1 MPKTTRKRGNEL
13 MTTPGADKNYSAYED
28 SWRMGL
34 LLVLALLIFQ
44 AGALYGMGRTPICT
58 CGYVKLWHGVVNSS
72 ENSQHISDWYT
83 FSHIIHGFLFYA
95 LAWFLFPRS
104 PVGLRLAFAVVI
116 EGGWELLENS
126 PFIIERYRAGT
137 ISLDY
142 YGDSIINSVSDTLA
156 MVLGF
161 VMARKLPI
169 SVVVG
174 LALIFEL
181 GVGYLI
187 RDNLT
192 LNVIML
198 LHPFESIKQWQS
210 GI

>member
-1 MPKTTRKRGNEL
+1 MSTSGVDKTV
-13 MTTPGADKNYSAYED
+13 SAYED

-34 LLVLALLIFQ
+34 LLVLGLIILQ

-58 CGYVKLWHGVVNSS
+58 CSYVKLWHGIVQSS

-104 PVGLRLAFAVVI
+104 PIGLRLAFAVVI

-126 PFIIERYRAGT
+126 PLIIERYRAGT

-142 YGDSIINSVSDTLA
+142 YGDSIINSVADTLA

-169 SVVVG
+169 WVIVT
-174 LALIFEL
+174 LALIFEF
-181 GVGYLI
+181 GVGTII

-198 LHPFESIKQWQS
+198 LHPFESIRQWQS

>member
-1 MPKTTRKRGNEL
+1 MTVPAGQDSGSWPHLTWRG
-13 MTTPGADKNYSAYED
+13 
-28 SWRMGL
+28 GL
-34 LLVLALLIFQ
+34 ALAAAVIAVQALVLYLQ
-44 AGALYGMGRTPICT
+44 GHPPICT
-58 CGYVKLWHGVVNSS
+58 CGYVKLWQGVVQSS

-83 FSHIIHGFLFYA
+83 PSHIIHGFLFYA
-95 LAWFLFPRS
+95 LTYWLFPRRS
-104 PVGLRLAFAVVI
+104 VWFRLIFAMLI
-116 EGGWELLENS
+116 EGGWEILENS

-161 VMARKLPI
+161 VLARTLPI
-169 SVVVG
+169 WTTIA
-174 LALIFEL
+174 LAIFFEI
-181 GVGYLI
+181 GTGCVI

-198 LHPFESIKQWQS
+198 LHPFESIRQWQS
-210 GI
+210 AIPN

>member
-1 MPKTTRKRGNEL
+1 MA
-13 MTTPGADKNYSAYED
+13 TPGTAKNYSAYED

-34 LLVLALLIFQ
+34 LLALALLIFQ

-104 PVGLRLAFAVVI
+104 PIGLRLAFAVVI

-156 MVLGF
+156 MMLGF

-169 SVVVG
+169 WSIVG

>member
-1 MPKTTRKRGNEL
+1 MTASGGDKTL
-13 MTTPGADKNYSAYED
+13 SAYED

-34 LLVLALLIFQ
+34 LLVLALVVFQ
-44 AGALYGMGRTPICT
+44 AGILYGMGHPPICT

-72 ENSQHISDWYT
+72 ENSQHIADWYT

-95 LAWFLFPRS
+95 LAWALFPRS
-104 PVGLRLAFAVVI
+104 PVGLRLAFAVLI

-126 PFIIERYRAGT
+126 PFIIDRYRAGT
-137 ISLDY
+137 ISLNY
-142 YGDSIINSVSDTLA
+142 YGDSIINSVSDTLFMA
-156 MVLGF
+156 LGF
-161 VMARKLPI
+161 VTARKLPI
-169 SVVVG
+169 LVIVA
-174 LALIFEL
+174 LALIFEF
-181 GVGYLI
+181 GTGYII

-198 LHPFESIKQWQS
+198 LHPFESIRQWQS

>member
-1 MPKTTRKRGNEL
+1 MPKATRKRGYNL
-13 MTTPGADKNYSAYED
+13 MTTPGGDTNYSAYED

-104 PVGLRLAFAVVI
+104 PIGLRLAFAVVI

-126 PFIIERYRAGT
+126 PFIIDRYRAGT

-169 SVVVG
+169 SVIVG

-198 LHPFESIKQWQS
+198 LHPFEPIKQWQS

>member
-1 MPKTTRKRGNEL
+1 M
-13 MTTPGADKNYSAYED
+13 SATEQHRSRWNL
-28 SWRMGL
+28 SWQIGL
-34 LLVLALLIFQ
+34 VVAAVLIAMQALALHLQ
-44 AGALYGMGRTPICT
+44 GHPPICT
-58 CGYVKLWHGVVNSS
+58 CGYVKLWHGVVISS
-72 ENSQHISDWYT
+72 ENSQHITDWYT
-83 FSHIIHGFLFYA
+83 PSHIIHGFLFYA
-95 LAWFLFPRS
+95 LARLLFPRS
-104 PVGLRLAFAVVI
+104 STWLRLALALAV
-116 EGGWELLENS
+116 EGGWEVLENS

-161 VMARKLPI
+161 AMARTLPI
-169 SVVVG
+169 WLVVA
-174 LALIFEL
+174 LALFFEI
-181 GVGYLI
+181 GTGAVI

-198 LHPFESIKQWQS
+198 LHPFESIRQWQS